1 MPSPPLG
8 HPEPFGMGRGELLH
22 LDVAGEGYDVT
33 LDYILVV
40 LDGHRLD
47 CTDGWAHTPMGKNMR
62 RYTPRRRAID
72 MAGIGDK
79 IKGAAT
85 KAAKDKVSGGSKG
98 KDNKGSK
105 SGVDKAESAV
115 KKHLK

>member
-1 MPSPPLG
+1 
-8 HPEPFGMGRGELLH
+8 
-22 LDVAGEGYDVT
+22 
-33 LDYILVV
+33 
-40 LDGHRLD
+40 
-47 CTDGWAHTPMGKNMR
+47 
-62 RYTPRRRAID
+62 